1 MSIFLKTLNSKNIKI
16 SRNKGI
22 GENDAL
28 ILSVVFEKEEI
39 ENTDFDSLP
48 DASDYIKKY
57 DNHMSFTQTKG
68 FGEVESLLK
77 KLDA

>member
-1 MSIFLKTLNSKNIKI
+1 MFSLLPIDKLVVDCV
-16 SRNKGI
+16 
-22 GENDAL
+22 ENDAL
-28 ILSVVFEKEEI
+28 ILSVVFEKDEI

-77 KLDA
+77 KL

>member
-1 MSIFLKTLNSKNIKI
+1 MKKLAI
-16 SRNKGI
+16 I
-22 GENDAL
+22 GASYLQQPL
-28 ILSVVFEKEEI
+28 IEKDEI